1 LILAENVSETT
12 AASRVQTALQSGAA
26 FDAFKAIVA
35 AQGGDTHFLDNPQLF
50 PSAPVIKQ
58 VTAQRSGFIQR
69 IPARTVG
76 DCVVRLGGGRAIKTD
91 PIDHRVGIETHLHIG
106 APVAAGDVL
115 FTIHAVSDAAANA
128 VDVLLTN
135 AVEISDVSVVVRP
148 IVVES
153 RS

>member
-1 LILAENVSETT
+1 
-12 AASRVQTALQSGAA
+12 
-26 FDAFKAIVA
+26 
-35 AQGGDTHFLDNPQLF
+35 
-50 PSAPVIKQ
+50 
-58 VTAQRSGFIQR
+58 
-69 IPARTVG
+69 
-76 DCVVRLGGGRAIKTD
+76 
-91 PIDHRVGIETHLHIG
+91 
-106 APVAAGDVL
+106 VAAGDVL